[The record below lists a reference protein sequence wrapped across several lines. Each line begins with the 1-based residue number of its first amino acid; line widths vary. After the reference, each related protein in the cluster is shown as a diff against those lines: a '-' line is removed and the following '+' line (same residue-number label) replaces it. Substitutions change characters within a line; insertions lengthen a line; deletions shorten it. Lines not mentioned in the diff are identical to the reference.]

1 VFSGV
6 AWPDMNGRGRYK
18 LVFEHERVFRSSMA
32 WPVEGWEC
40 YKDGFR
46 AK

>member
-6 AWPDMNGRGRYK
+6 AWPDMNGWGRYK

-32 WPVEGWEC
+32 WPV
-40 YKDGFR
+40 
-46 AK
+46 